1 MKTYSHHNCGLVH
14 RTYQDL
20 AGCMFLLPWQ
30 EWPALGE
37 GEYATWVYCRG
48 LTVALH
54 ETLDKAQDALS
65 LINSDTCGEDCRNDH
80 HLVRLVNPSLARRAR
95 CYTAHNCGGT
105 HTTYQELAG
114 CMFLLPWQEWPALGE
129 GEYAT
134 LVYCRGLAVALH
146 ETLDKAQDAL
156 SLIDSDAC
164 GKDCRNDHH
173 LVRLVNSPHRRPIK
187 TYRHHNCG
195 RVHRTYRA
203 LAECMFRRQRP
214 WWVSGQGEYSTLSY
228 CRGLTVAL
236 WRTLAEAQDAL
247 SLIDGDAC
255 GGACRNN
262 HALIRLVHPSL
273 ALRWPDRVSD
283 PLDLLP
289 LINRGPYTHTMAAT
303 RPQ

>member
-14 RTYQDL
+14 RMYQDL

-37 GEYATWVYCRG
+37 GGYATLVYCEG

-54 ETLDKAQDALS
+54 GTLERAQDALS
-65 LINSDTCGEDCRNDH
+65 LVNSDTCGEGCRNDH

-95 CYTAHNCGGT
+95 WYTAHNCGGT
-105 HTTYQELAG
+105 HTMYQELAE
-114 CMFLLPWQEWPALGE
+114 CMFRPQRPVSGE
-129 GEYAT
+129 GGYAI
-134 LVYCRGLAVALH
+134 LAYCRGLTVALH
-146 ETLDKAQDAL
+146 ETLEKAQDAL
-156 SLIDSDAC
+156 SLIDGDAC
-164 GKDCRNDHH
+164 GGACRNDHH
-173 LVRLVNSPHRRPIK
+173 LVRLVKSPRPRPIK
-187 TYRHHNCG
+187 TYCHHNCG

-203 LAECMFRRQRP
+203 LAECTFRRQRP
-214 WWVSGQGEYSTLSY
+214 WWVSGQGEYATLSY

-236 WRTLAEAQDAL
+236 WMTLAEAQDAL

-255 GGACRNN
+255 GGACRND
-262 HALIRLVHPSL
+262 HALIRLVNPSL

-283 PLDLLP
+283 PQDLLP

>member
-30 EWPALGE
+30 EWPALGK
-37 GEYATWVYCRG
+37 GEYATLVYCRG

-54 ETLDKAQDALS
+54 ETLGKAQTALG
-65 LINSDTCGEDCRNDH
+65 LINSGAWWEDCRNDH
-80 HLVRLVNPSLARRAR
+80 HLVRLLNPSLARKVRW
-95 CYTAHNCGGT
+95 YTAHNCGGT
-105 HTTYQELAG
+105 HTTYRELAE
-114 CMFLLPWQEWPALGE
+114 CIFRPQQPVLGE
-129 GEYAT
+129 GPHAR
-134 LVYCRGLAVALH
+134 LVYCRGATVALH
-146 ETLDKAQDAL
+146 ESLEKAQAAL
-156 SLIDSDAC
+156 SLIDDGGC
-164 GKDCRNDHH
+164 GEGCRDDHH
-173 LVRLVNSPHRRPIK
+173 LVLLVKSRSPRPIK
-187 TYRHHNCG
+187 TYSHHNCS
-195 RVHRTYRA
+195 RVHRTHRA

-214 WWVSGQGEYSTLSY
+214 WWVSGQGEYATLSY

-262 HALIRLVHPSL
+262 HALIRLVNPSL
-273 ALRWPDRVSD
+273 ALRRPDRVTG
-283 PLDLLP
+283 PQNLLP
-289 LINRGPYTHTMAAT
+289 LIGGGPYTHTIAAK